1 MLSLSSCKIN
11 YTFSGA
17 SYSADTQTFSVAF
30 FQNQASIV
38 NPSLS
43 NVFTEALKDRVN
55 AQTKLKLVQQNGE
68 EAFPQIREKG
78 KFYTDDF
85 YVFVWKVEGDKITRI
100 VFPPD
105 LSQEGTDVSD
115 YKDDNNVSITKM
127 FVTIANSEKGEG
139 WSGEYLRTN
148 PEDKKI
154 EKKVTYIKK
163 VVYNDTTYILG
174 GGYYLN

>member
-1 MLSLSSCKIN
+1 MKKYIAILLVLTFLLSGCIGQ
-11 YTFSGA
+11 GA
-17 SYSADTQTFSVAF
+17 DERPEKV
-30 FQNQASIV
+30 
-38 NPSLS
+38 S
-43 NVFTEALKDRVN
+43 NLVREA
-55 AQTKLKLVQQNGE
+55 AILVQEKGE

-78 KFYTDDF
+78 KFYEGDF

-115 YKDDNNVSITKM
+115 YKDDNNVSITNM
-127 FVTIANSEKGEG
+127 FVAIANSEKGEG

-148 PEDKKI
+148 PADKKI

-163 VVYNDTTYILG
+163 VVYGDTTYILG